1 LPPIDLESY
10 TALKLSQVNA
20 VLTITLSN
28 PGKKNAY
35 TPAMGR
41 ELDRVWRE
49 VDYDES
55 VRVVVLTGEGDAFCA
70 GLDLSYLSGTSD
82 EAGSKSPKRGQ
93 IKGTR
98 TRIYDMLDCETPI
111 ISKVRGPA
119 FGLGVNLCLAADIVV
134 AAENAVF
141 CDSHVKNGIAAG
153 DGGVA
158 LFPLLIGFH
167 RAKEALMLGRR
178 IGAQQAADMG
188 LINHCVPD
196 DELDTVVDGLAT
208 EICES
213 APLAVSWTK
222 LAVNVLLKQL
232 IVGGFETSVAY
243 DMLSLGTDD
252 VKEGATAFLEG
263 KKPKFNGR

>member
-1 LPPIDLESY
+1 MDLASY
-10 TALKLSQVNA
+10 PALKLAQEGF
-20 VLTITLSN
+20 VLTVTLSN

-41 ELDRVWRE
+41 DLDRLWRE
-49 VDYDES
+49 VDYDET

-70 GLDLSYLSGTSD
+70 GLDLSYLSDTSG
-82 EAGSKSPKRGQ
+82 ESAKGLTKGK

-98 TRIYDMLDCETPI
+98 MRIYDMLDCETPI

-119 FGLGVNLCLAADIVV
+119 FGLGVNLCLAADMVV
-134 AAENAVF
+134 ASETAVF

-178 IGAQQAADMG
+178 IPARQAAEIG

-196 DELDTVVDGLAT
+196 AELDQFVADLAN
-208 EICES
+208 EISES

-222 LAVNVLLKQL
+222 LAVNALLKQL
-232 IVGGFETSVAY
+232 VTGAFETSVAY
-243 DMLSLGTDD
+243 DMLSLQTDD
-252 VKEGATAFLEG
+252 VTEGSTAFLERR
-263 KKPKFNGR
+263 KPKFKGS

>member
-1 LPPIDLESY
+1 MTAIDVSSY
-10 TALKLSQVNA
+10 RTLKVSQEGA
-20 VLTITLSN
+20 VLTVMLSN

-35 TPAMGR
+35 TPPMGWD
-41 ELDRVWRE
+41 LDRLWRE

-70 GLDLSYLSGTSD
+70 GLDLSYLSGEPES
-82 EAGSKSPKRGQ
+82 GLKKISKGQ
-93 IKGTR
+93 TKGTR

-119 FGLGVNLCLAADIVV
+119 FGLGVNICLAADMVV
-134 AAENAVF
+134 ASESAVF
-141 CDSHVKNGIAAG
+141 CDSHVKSGIVAG

-178 IGAQQAADMG
+178 IPARQAADMG
-188 LINHCVPD
+188 LINYCLPD
-196 DELDTVVDGLAT
+196 DELDAFVANLAA
-208 EICES
+208 EIVES

-222 LAVNVLLKQL
+222 LSVNALLKQL
-232 IVGGFETSVAY
+232 VSGAFETSVAY
-243 DMLSLGTDD
+243 DMLSLTTDD
-252 VKEGATAFLEG
+252 VTEGSAAFLERR
-263 KKPKFNGR
+263 KPDFKGR